1 MRCMKKNR
9 VKFTLVNPFHGN
21 LKIKKSASRAKF
33 RITALDLFS
42 MLVLQG

>member
-1 MRCMKKNR
+1 MQCMKKNR
-9 VKFTLVNPFHGN
+9 VKFTVVNPFDGK
-21 LKIKKSASRAKF
+21 LKIKKSAPRAKF